1 MGLSRHKLLLV
12 AVSLLF
18 LLSSGSSLYLQHR
31 QEQLVDTF
39 YRNIHWNISQVM
51 LESQRFLYD
60 LQLYRAGRLGMET
73 LSLDYDL
80 LWNRLDIFLISSE
93 TAEARQRHGLGK
105 ALAGLFE
112 QIKQLEP
119 QMEAGALREGA
130 ELARL
135 QEAIASQTHLIEQI
149 GDQILSGQ
157 ERERSVS
164 QIRSSLFWLQIWQLI
179 LLLTGGALVAAL
191 IRANLANRRLALL
204 DPLTRLGNRRALQ
217 EQLSRALH
225 AGEASALVVLDLK
238 RFKQVNDLLGY
249 QVGDR
254 LLQTVADKLQQAH
267 GSHAYRLGGDE
278 FAVVLTSADGALET
292 RIHELVSLLHFEF
305 VTRECSFDLACRL
318 GVAKAQQQDAGRL
331 LDQAI
336 LALNQ
341 AKRSQEGDICWF
353 EPAMLQQLQLSQH
366 QLHQLRDWLA
376 GREPAPLRV
385 ALQGLTDGQGN
396 DMWQMTLYW
405 REQGRPVP
413 CAGCRSAA
421 CWGPCWPGCCK
432 RTRRSMPMGGRCC
445 SRSTTRPSWPMSWPI
460 CRMHHARRGC
470 CWCRR
475 CSRMQPCWRDCGS
488 KVAPWRSETLAAPP
502 RPSWRPAG
510 LSVTG
515 CQMTRSTVSCCSR
528 WPGDWG
534 WCSCRCWRAVRQGSW
549 PEHKERY

>member
-267 GSHAYRLGGDE
+267 GGHVYRLGGDE

-366 QLHQLRDWLA
+366 QLHQLRGWLA

-396 DMWQMTLYW
+396 DLWQMTLYW
-405 REQGRPVP
+405 REQGTPCQMRWLQECGVLGSVLARLLKAHEAQHADGRALLLPLDNQAQLAHVVAYLPDVSRTPRVLLVPALQPDAALLAGLRQQGCALALRDIGSATPAQLAAGWPVRYWLP
-413 CAGCRSAA
+413 DDAEHSELLQ
-421 CWGPCWPGCCK
+421 PL
-432 RTRRSMPMGGRCC
+432 
-445 SRSTTRPSWPMSWPI
+445 
-460 CRMHHARRGC
+460 ARRLGLV
-470 CWCRR
+470 
-475 CSRMQPCWRDCGS
+475 QLQVLAGS
-488 KVAPWRSETLAAPP
+488 EARQLA
-502 RPSWRPAG
+502 
-510 LSVTG
+510 
-515 CQMTRSTVSCCSR
+515 
-528 WPGDWG
+528 
-534 WCSCRCWRAVRQGSW
+534 
-549 PEHKERY
+549 

>member
-51 LESQRFLYD
+51 LESQRFLAD
-60 LQLYRAGRLGMET
+60 LRLYRVGQVEMET

-93 TAEARQRHGLGK
+93 TAEARERHGLGR

-112 QIKQLEP
+112 QIKRLEP
-119 QMEAGALREGA
+119 QMAAGELREGA
-130 ELARL
+130 QLARL
-135 QEAIASQTHLIEQI
+135 QEEIASQTRLIEQI
-149 GDQILSGQ
+149 GNQILSGQ

-267 GSHAYRLGGDE
+267 GGHAYRLGGDE
-278 FAVVLTSADGALET
+278 FAVVLTTADGTLEA
-292 RIHELVSLLHFEF
+292 RIHQLMSLLHFEF
-305 VTRECSFDLACRL
+305 VTRECSFELACRL

-341 AKRSQEGDICWF
+341 AKRSQEGDISWF
-353 EPAMLQQLQLSQH
+353 APAMLQQLQLTQH

-385 ALQGLTDGQGN
+385 ALQAMTDEQGN
-396 DMWQMTLYW
+396 GLWQLALYW
-405 REQGRPVP
+405 QEQGTPCPMRWLQECGVLGPVLARLLRAHETLRGDGRALLVP
-413 CAGCRSAA
+413 LDNQAQLAQVLACLPGASRTPLVLLVPVLQPDTALLAGLRQQGCTLALRDIGSATPA
-421 CWGPCWPGCCK
+421 QLAAGWPVRYWLPQDDEHGELLQ
-432 RTRRSMPMGGRCC
+432 PL
-445 SRSTTRPSWPMSWPI
+445 
-460 CRMHHARRGC
+460 ARRLGLV
-470 CWCRR
+470 
-475 CSRMQPCWRDCGS
+475 QLQVLAGS
-488 KVAPWRSETLAAPP
+488 EARQLA
-502 RPSWRPAG
+502 
-510 LSVTG
+510 
-515 CQMTRSTVSCCSR
+515 
-528 WPGDWG
+528 
-534 WCSCRCWRAVRQGSW
+534 
-549 PEHKERY
+549 

>member
-51 LESQRFLYD
+51 LESQRFLAD
-60 LQLYRAGRLGMET
+60 LRLYRVGQVEMET

-93 TAEARQRHGLGK
+93 TAEARERHGLGK

-112 QIKQLEP
+112 QIKRLEP
-119 QMEAGALREGA
+119 QMAAGELREGA
-130 ELARL
+130 QLARL
-135 QEAIASQTHLIEQI
+135 QEEIASQTRLIEQI
-149 GDQILSGQ
+149 GNQILSGQ

-278 FAVVLTSADGALET
+278 FAVVLTTADGTLEA
-292 RIHELVSLLHFEF
+292 RIHQLMSLLHFEF
-305 VTRECSFDLACRL
+305 VTRECSFELACRL
-318 GVAKAQQQDAGRL
+318 GVVRVQQQDAGRL

-341 AKRSQEGDICWF
+341 AKRSQEGDISWF
-353 EPAMLQQLQLSQH
+353 APAMLQQLQLTQH
-366 QLHQLRDWLA
+366 QLHQLRGWLA

-385 ALQGLTDGQGN
+385 ALQAMTDEQGN
-396 DMWQMTLYW
+396 GLWQLALYW
-405 REQGRPVP
+405 QEHGTPCPMRWLQECGVLGPVLARLLQAHETLRGDGRAMLVPLDNQAQLAQVLACLPGTFRTPLVLLVPALQPGAALLAGLRQQGCTLALRDIGSATPAQLAAGWPVRYWLP
-413 CAGCRSAA
+413 QDDEHGELLQ
-421 CWGPCWPGCCK
+421 PL
-432 RTRRSMPMGGRCC
+432 
-445 SRSTTRPSWPMSWPI
+445 
-460 CRMHHARRGC
+460 ARRLGLV
-470 CWCRR
+470 
-475 CSRMQPCWRDCGS
+475 QLQVLAGS
-488 KVAPWRSETLAAPP
+488 EARQLA
-502 RPSWRPAG
+502 
-510 LSVTG
+510 
-515 CQMTRSTVSCCSR
+515 
-528 WPGDWG
+528 
-534 WCSCRCWRAVRQGSW
+534 
-549 PEHKERY
+549 

>member
-51 LESQRFLYD
+51 LESQRFLAD
-60 LQLYRAGRLGMET
+60 LRLYRVGQVEMET

-93 TAEARQRHGLGK
+93 TAEARERHGLGK

-112 QIKQLEP
+112 QIKRLEP
-119 QMEAGALREGA
+119 QMAAGELREGA
-130 ELARL
+130 QLARL
-135 QEAIASQTHLIEQI
+135 QEAIASQTRLIEQI
-149 GDQILSGQ
+149 GNQILSGQ

-278 FAVVLTSADGALET
+278 FAVVLTTADGTLEA
-292 RIHELVSLLHFEF
+292 RIHQLMNLLHFEF
-305 VTRECSFDLACRL
+305 VTRECSFELACRL
-318 GVAKAQQQDAGRL
+318 GVARAQQQDAGRL

-341 AKRSQEGDICWF
+341 AKRSQEGDISWF
-353 EPAMLQQLQLSQH
+353 APAMLQQLQLTQH

-385 ALQGLTDGQGN
+385 ALQAMTDEQGN
-396 DMWQMTLYW
+396 GLWQLALYW
-405 REQGRPVP
+405 QEQGTPCPMRWLQECGVLGPVLARLLQAHETLRGDGRGLLIP
-413 CAGCRSAA
+413 LDNQAQLAQVLACLPGASRTPLVLLVPVLQPDTALLAGLRQQGCTLALRDIGSATPA
-421 CWGPCWPGCCK
+421 QLAAGWPVRYWLPQDDEHGELLQ
-432 RTRRSMPMGGRCC
+432 PL
-445 SRSTTRPSWPMSWPI
+445 
-460 CRMHHARRGC
+460 ARRLGLV
-470 CWCRR
+470 
-475 CSRMQPCWRDCGS
+475 QLQVLAGS
-488 KVAPWRSETLAAPP
+488 EARQLA
-502 RPSWRPAG
+502 
-510 LSVTG
+510 
-515 CQMTRSTVSCCSR
+515 
-528 WPGDWG
+528 
-534 WCSCRCWRAVRQGSW
+534 
-549 PEHKERY
+549 

>member
-1 MGLSRHKLLLV
+1 LV

-105 ALAGLFE
+105 ALTGLFE

-135 QEAIASQTHLIEQI
+135 QEAIASQTRLIEQI

-267 GSHAYRLGGDE
+267 GGHAYRLGGDE
-278 FAVVLTSADGALET
+278 FAVVLTRADGALET
-292 RIHELVSLLHFEF
+292 RIHELVRLLHFEF
-305 VTRECSFDLACRL
+305 VTRECNFDLACRL

-396 DMWQMTLYW
+396 DLWQMTLYW
-405 REQGRPVP
+405 REQGAPCQMRWLQECGVLGPVLARLLQAHEAQHADGRALLLPLDNQAQLAHVVAYLPDSSRRPLVLLVLLVP
-413 CAGCRSAA
+413 MLQPDAALLAGLRQQGCTLALRDIGSATPA
-421 CWGPCWPGCCK
+421 QLAAGWPV
-432 RTRRSMPMGGRCC
+432 RYWLPDDAEHSELLQPL
-445 SRSTTRPSWPMSWPI
+445 
-460 CRMHHARRGC
+460 ARRLGLV
-470 CWCRR
+470 
-475 CSRMQPCWRDCGS
+475 QLQVLAGS
-488 KVAPWRSETLAAPP
+488 EARQLA
-502 RPSWRPAG
+502 
-510 LSVTG
+510 
-515 CQMTRSTVSCCSR
+515 
-528 WPGDWG
+528 
-534 WCSCRCWRAVRQGSW
+534 
-549 PEHKERY
+549 

>member
-12 AVSLLF
+12 AVSMLF

-51 LESQRFLYD
+51 LESQRFLAD
-60 LQLYRAGRLGMET
+60 LRLYRVGQVEMET

-93 TAEARQRHGLGK
+93 TAEARERHGLGR

-112 QIKQLEP
+112 QIKRLEP
-119 QMEAGALREGA
+119 QMVAGELREGA
-130 ELARL
+130 QLARL
-135 QEAIASQTHLIEQI
+135 QEAIASQTRLIEQI
-149 GDQILSGQ
+149 GNQILSGQ

-278 FAVVLTSADGALET
+278 FAVVLTTADGTLEA
-292 RIHELVSLLHFEF
+292 RIHQLMSLLHFEF
-305 VTRECSFDLACRL
+305 VTRECSFELACRL
-318 GVAKAQQQDAGRL
+318 GVARAQQQDAGQL

-341 AKRSQEGDICWF
+341 AKRSQEGDISWF
-353 EPAMLQQLQLSQH
+353 APAMLQQLQLTQH

-396 DMWQMTLYW
+396 DLWQMTLYW
-405 REQGRPVP
+405 REQGAPCQMRWLQECGVLGPVLARLLQAHEAQHGDGRALLLP
-413 CAGCRSAA
+413 LDNQLQLAQVLACLPDASRTPRVLLVPALQPDTALLAGLRQQGCTLALRDIGSATPA
-421 CWGPCWPGCCK
+421 QLAAGWPVRYWLPQDDEHGELLQ
-432 RTRRSMPMGGRCC
+432 PL
-445 SRSTTRPSWPMSWPI
+445 
-460 CRMHHARRGC
+460 ARRLGLV
-470 CWCRR
+470 
-475 CSRMQPCWRDCGS
+475 QLQVLAGS
-488 KVAPWRSETLAAPP
+488 EARQLA
-502 RPSWRPAG
+502 
-510 LSVTG
+510 
-515 CQMTRSTVSCCSR
+515 
-528 WPGDWG
+528 
-534 WCSCRCWRAVRQGSW
+534 
-549 PEHKERY
+549 

>member
-51 LESQRFLYD
+51 LESQRFLAD
-60 LQLYRAGRLGMET
+60 LRLYRVGQVEMET

-93 TAEARQRHGLGK
+93 TAEARERHGLGK

-112 QIKQLEP
+112 QIKRLEP
-119 QMEAGALREGA
+119 QMAAGELREGA
-130 ELARL
+130 QLARL
-135 QEAIASQTHLIEQI
+135 QEEIASQTRLIEQI
-149 GDQILSGQ
+149 GNQILSGQ

-278 FAVVLTSADGALET
+278 FAVVLATADGTLEA
-292 RIHELVSLLHFEF
+292 RIHQLMNLLHFEF
-305 VTRECSFDLACRL
+305 VTRECSFELACRL
-318 GVAKAQQQDAGRL
+318 GVARAQQQDAGQL

-341 AKRSQEGDICWF
+341 AKRSQEGDISWF
-353 EPAMLQQLQLSQH
+353 APAMLQQLQLTQH
-366 QLHQLRDWLA
+366 QLHQMRDWLA

-385 ALQGLTDGQGN
+385 ALQAMADGQGN
-396 DMWQMTLYW
+396 GLWQLALYW
-405 REQGRPVP
+405 QEHGTPCPMRWLQECGVLGPVLARLLQAHETLCGDGRALLVPLDNQAQLAQVLACLPGASRTPLVLLVPVLQPDTALLAGLRQQGCTLALRDIGSATPAQLAAGWPVRYWLP
-413 CAGCRSAA
+413 QDDEHGELLQ
-421 CWGPCWPGCCK
+421 PL
-432 RTRRSMPMGGRCC
+432 
-445 SRSTTRPSWPMSWPI
+445 
-460 CRMHHARRGC
+460 ARRLGLV
-470 CWCRR
+470 
-475 CSRMQPCWRDCGS
+475 QLQVLAGS
-488 KVAPWRSETLAAPP
+488 EARQLA
-502 RPSWRPAG
+502 
-510 LSVTG
+510 
-515 CQMTRSTVSCCSR
+515 
-528 WPGDWG
+528 
-534 WCSCRCWRAVRQGSW
+534 
-549 PEHKERY
+549 

>member
-51 LESQRFLYD
+51 LESQRFLAD
-60 LQLYRAGRLGMET
+60 LRLYRVGQVEMET

-93 TAEARQRHGLGK
+93 TAEARERHGLGR

-112 QIKQLEP
+112 QIKRLEP
-119 QMEAGALREGA
+119 QMAAGALREGA
-130 ELARL
+130 QLARL
-135 QEAIASQTHLIEQI
+135 QEEIASQTRLIEQI
-149 GDQILSGQ
+149 GNQILSGQ

-278 FAVVLTSADGALET
+278 FAVVLTTADGTLEA
-292 RIHELVSLLHFEF
+292 RIHQLMNLLHFEF
-305 VTRECSFDLACRL
+305 VTRECSFELACRL
-318 GVAKAQQQDAGRL
+318 GVARAQQQDAGRL

-341 AKRSQEGDICWF
+341 AKRSQEGDISWF
-353 EPAMLQQLQLSQH
+353 APAMLQQLQLTQH

-385 ALQGLTDGQGN
+385 ALQAMADEQGN
-396 DMWQMTLYW
+396 VLWQLALYW
-405 REQGRPVP
+405 QEQGTPCPMRWLQECGVLGPVLARLLQAHETLHGDGRSLLVP
-413 CAGCRSAA
+413 LDNQAQLAQVLACLPGTSRTPLVLLVPALQPDTALLAGLRQQGCTLALRDIGSATPA
-421 CWGPCWPGCCK
+421 QLAAGWPVRYWLPQDDEHGELLQ
-432 RTRRSMPMGGRCC
+432 PL
-445 SRSTTRPSWPMSWPI
+445 
-460 CRMHHARRGC
+460 ARRLGLV
-470 CWCRR
+470 
-475 CSRMQPCWRDCGS
+475 QLQ
-488 KVAPWRSETLAAPP
+488 VLAGGEA
-502 RPSWRPAG
+502 
-510 LSVTG
+510 
-515 CQMTRSTVSCCSR
+515 
-528 WPGDWG
+528 
-534 WCSCRCWRAVRQGSW
+534 RQLA
-549 PEHKERY
+549 

>member
-1 MGLSRHKLLLV
+1 MGLSRQNLLLV

-18 LLSSGSSLYLQHR
+18 LLSSGSSLYLQYR

-39 YRNIHWNISQVM
+39 YRNVHWNISQVM

-60 LQLYRAGRLGMET
+60 LQLYRAGRQSMET

-93 TAEARQRHGLGK
+93 TAEMRQRHGLGK
-105 ALAGLFE
+105 VLATLFE

-135 QEAIASQTHLIEQI
+135 QEAIASQTRLVEQI

-157 ERERSVS
+157 EREHSVS
-164 QIRSSLFWLQIWQLI
+164 QIRNSLFWLQIWQLI

-204 DPLTRLGNRRALQ
+204 DPLTQLGNRRALQ

-225 AGEASALVVLDLK
+225 ADDVSALVVLDLK

-254 LLQTVADKLQQAH
+254 LLQMVANKLQQAH
-267 GSHAYRLGGDE
+267 GSYAYRLGGDE
-278 FAVVLTSADGALET
+278 FAVVLTKADDALET
-292 RIHELVSLLHFEF
+292 AIHELVDLLHFEF

-318 GVAKAQQQDAGRL
+318 GVAKAQQQDAARL

-341 AKRSQEGDICWF
+341 AKRSQEGAISWF
-353 EPAMLQQLQLSQH
+353 EPAMLQQLQLSQQ
-366 QLHQLRDWLA
+366 QLHQLREWLA

-385 ALQGLTDGQGN
+385 ALQALTDGQGN
-396 DMWQMTLYW
+396 EMWQLALEW
-405 REQGRPVP
+405 REQGVP
-413 CAGCRSAA
+413 CHMRWLQECGVLGPVLARVLQTHEAQYADGRALLVPLDNQAQLTHLLAYLPGSSRTPLVLLVPTLQQDGALLAGLRQQ
-421 CWGPCWPGCCK
+421 GCTLAL
-432 RTRRSMPMGGRCC
+432 REIG
-445 SRSTTRPSWPMSWPI
+445 STTAAQLAAGWPVRYWLPQGDEDGELLQPL
-460 CRMHHARRGC
+460 ARRLGLV
-470 CWCRR
+470 
-475 CSRMQPCWRDCGS
+475 QLQ
-488 KVAPWRSETLAAPP
+488 VLAA
-502 RPSWRPAG
+502 RE
-510 LSVTG
+510 
-515 CQMTRSTVSCCSR
+515 TRSL
-528 WPGDWG
+528 D
-534 WCSCRCWRAVRQGSW
+534 
-549 PEHKERY
+549 

>member
-60 LQLYRAGRLGMET
+60 LQLYRAGRLTMET

-112 QIKQLEP
+112 QIKQLES

-135 QEAIASQTHLIEQI
+135 QEAIASQTRLIEQI

-267 GSHAYRLGGDE
+267 GGHAYRLGGDE
-278 FAVVLTSADGALET
+278 FAVVLTRADGALET

-396 DMWQMTLYW
+396 DLWQMTLYW
-405 REQGRPVP
+405 REQGAPCQMRWLQECGVLGPVLARLLQAHEAQHGDGRALLLP
-413 CAGCRSAA
+413 LDNQAQLAHVVAYLPGASRTPRVLLVTALLPDTVLLAGLRQQGCTLALRDIGSATLA
-421 CWGPCWPGCCK
+421 QLAAGWPV
-432 RTRRSMPMGGRCC
+432 RYWLPDDAEHSELLQPL
-445 SRSTTRPSWPMSWPI
+445 
-460 CRMHHARRGC
+460 ARRLGLV
-470 CWCRR
+470 
-475 CSRMQPCWRDCGS
+475 QLQVLAGS
-488 KVAPWRSETLAAPP
+488 EARQLA
-502 RPSWRPAG
+502 
-510 LSVTG
+510 
-515 CQMTRSTVSCCSR
+515 
-528 WPGDWG
+528 
-534 WCSCRCWRAVRQGSW
+534 
-549 PEHKERY
+549 

>member
-51 LESQRFLYD
+51 LESQRFLAD
-60 LQLYRAGRLGMET
+60 LRLYRVGQVEMET

-93 TAEARQRHGLGK
+93 TAEARERHGLGR

-112 QIKQLEP
+112 QIKRLEP
-119 QMEAGALREGA
+119 QMAAGELREGA
-130 ELARL
+130 QLARL
-135 QEAIASQTHLIEQI
+135 QEEIASQTRLIEQI
-149 GDQILSGQ
+149 GNQILSGQ

-217 EQLSRALH
+217 EQLSRALL

-267 GSHAYRLGGDE
+267 GNHAYRLGGDE
-278 FAVVLTSADGALET
+278 FAVVLTTADGTLEA
-292 RIHELVSLLHFEF
+292 RIHQLMNLLHFEF
-305 VTRECSFDLACRL
+305 VTRECSFELACRL
-318 GVAKAQQQDAGRL
+318 GVARAQQQDAGRL

-341 AKRSQEGDICWF
+341 AKRSQEGDISWF
-353 EPAMLQQLQLSQH
+353 APAMLQQLQLTQH

-385 ALQGLTDGQGN
+385 ALQGLADEQGYGL
-396 DMWQMTLYW
+396 WQLALYW
-405 REQGRPVP
+405 QEQGTPCQMRWLQECGVLGPVLARLLQAHETLHGDGRTLLVP
-413 CAGCRSAA
+413 LDNQAQLAQVLACLPGTSRTPLVLLVPALQPDAALLAGLRQQGCTLALRDIGSATPA
-421 CWGPCWPGCCK
+421 QLAAGWPVRYWLPQDDEHGELLQ
-432 RTRRSMPMGGRCC
+432 PL
-445 SRSTTRPSWPMSWPI
+445 
-460 CRMHHARRGC
+460 ARRLGLTQLQVQAGGEA
-470 CWCRR
+470 R
-475 CSRMQPCWRDCGS
+475 Q
-488 KVAPWRSETLAAPP
+488 LA
-502 RPSWRPAG
+502 
-510 LSVTG
+510 
-515 CQMTRSTVSCCSR
+515 
-528 WPGDWG
+528 
-534 WCSCRCWRAVRQGSW
+534 
-549 PEHKERY
+549 

>member
-51 LESQRFLYD
+51 LESQRFLAD
-60 LQLYRAGRLGMET
+60 LRLYRVGQVEMET

-93 TAEARQRHGLGK
+93 TAEARERHGLGR

-112 QIKQLEP
+112 QIKRLEP
-119 QMEAGALREGA
+119 QMAAGELREGA
-130 ELARL
+130 QLARL
-135 QEAIASQTHLIEQI
+135 QEAIASQTRLIEQI
-149 GDQILSGQ
+149 GNQILSGQ

-278 FAVVLTSADGALET
+278 FAVVLTTADGTLEA
-292 RIHELVSLLHFEF
+292 RIHQLMSLLHFEF
-305 VTRECSFDLACRL
+305 VTRECSFELACRL
-318 GVAKAQQQDAGRL
+318 GVVRVQQQDAGRL

-341 AKRSQEGDICWF
+341 AKRSQEGDISWF
-353 EPAMLQQLQLSQH
+353 APAMLQQLQLTQH

-385 ALQGLTDGQGN
+385 ALQAMADEQGN
-396 DMWQMTLYW
+396 GLWQLALYW
-405 REQGRPVP
+405 QEHGTPCPMRWLQECGVLGPVLARLLQAHETLRGDGRAMLVPLDNQAQLAQVLACLPGTFRTPLVLLVPALQPDAALLAGLRQQGCTLALRDIGSATPAQLAAGWPVCYWLP
-413 CAGCRSAA
+413 QDDEHGELLQ
-421 CWGPCWPGCCK
+421 PL
-432 RTRRSMPMGGRCC
+432 
-445 SRSTTRPSWPMSWPI
+445 
-460 CRMHHARRGC
+460 ARRLGLV
-470 CWCRR
+470 
-475 CSRMQPCWRDCGS
+475 QLQVLAGS
-488 KVAPWRSETLAAPP
+488 EARQLA
-502 RPSWRPAG
+502 
-510 LSVTG
+510 
-515 CQMTRSTVSCCSR
+515 
-528 WPGDWG
+528 
-534 WCSCRCWRAVRQGSW
+534 
-549 PEHKERY
+549 

>member
-51 LESQRFLYD
+51 LESQRFLAD
-60 LQLYRAGRLGMET
+60 LRLYRVGQVEMET

-93 TAEARQRHGLGK
+93 TAEARERHGLGR

-112 QIKQLEP
+112 QIKRLEP
-119 QMEAGALREGA
+119 QMAAGALREGA
-130 ELARL
+130 QLARL
-135 QEAIASQTHLIEQI
+135 QEAIASQTRLIEQI
-149 GDQILSGQ
+149 GNQILSGQ

-318 GVAKAQQQDAGRL
+318 GVARAQQQDAGRL

-341 AKRSQEGDICWF
+341 AKRCQEGDISWF
-353 EPAMLQQLQLSQH
+353 APAMLQQLQLSQH

-396 DMWQMTLYW
+396 DLWQLALYW
-405 REQGRPVP
+405 QEQGTPCPMRWLQECGVLGPVL
-413 CAGCRSAA
+413 
-421 CWGPCWPGCCK
+421 
-432 RTRRSMPMGGRCC
+432 
-445 SRSTTRPSWPMSWPI
+445 
-460 CRMHHARRGC
+460 ARLL
-470 CWCRR
+470 
-475 CSRMQPCWRDCGS
+475 Q
-488 KVAPWRSETLAAPP
+488 AHETLRGDGRALLLPLDNQAQLAHVVAYLPAASRTPLVLLVP
-502 RPSWRPAG
+502 ALLPDAALLAG
-510 LSVTG
+510 LRQQG
-515 CQMTRSTVSCCSR
+515 CTLALRDIGSATPAQLAAG
-528 WPGDWG
+528 WPVRYWLPQDDEHGELLQPLA
-534 WCSCRCWRAVRQGSW
+534 WRLGLVQLQVLAGSEARQLA
-549 PEHKERY
+549 

>member
-51 LESQRFLYD
+51 LESQRFLAD
-60 LQLYRAGRLGMET
+60 LRLYRVGQVEMET

-93 TAEARQRHGLGK
+93 TAEARERHGLGR

-112 QIKQLEP
+112 QIKRLEP
-119 QMEAGALREGA
+119 QMAAGELREGA
-130 ELARL
+130 QLARL
-135 QEAIASQTHLIEQI
+135 QEAIASQTRLIEQI
-149 GDQILSGQ
+149 GNQILSGQ

-267 GSHAYRLGGDE
+267 GGHAYRLGGDE
-278 FAVVLTSADGALET
+278 FAVVLTTADGTLEA
-292 RIHELVSLLHFEF
+292 RIHQLMSLLHFEF
-305 VTRECSFDLACRL
+305 VTRECSFELACRL
-318 GVAKAQQQDAGRL
+318 GVARAQQQDAGRL

-341 AKRSQEGDICWF
+341 AKRSQEGDISWF
-353 EPAMLQQLQLSQH
+353 APAMLQQLQLSQH

-385 ALQGLTDGQGN
+385 ALQAMADEQGN
-396 DMWQMTLYW
+396 VLWQLALYW
-405 REQGRPVP
+405 QEQGTPCPMRWLQECGVLGPVLARLLQAHETLRGDGRVLLIP
-413 CAGCRSAA
+413 LDNQAQLAQVLACLPGTSRTPLVLLVPALQPDTALLAGLRQQGCTLALRDIGSATPA
-421 CWGPCWPGCCK
+421 QLAAGWPVRYWLPQDDEHGELLQ
-432 RTRRSMPMGGRCC
+432 PL
-445 SRSTTRPSWPMSWPI
+445 
-460 CRMHHARRGC
+460 ARRLG
-470 CWCRR
+470 
-475 CSRMQPCWRDCGS
+475 
-488 KVAPWRSETLAAPP
+488 LAQLQVK
-502 RPSWRPAG
+502 AG
-510 LSVTG
+510 G
-515 CQMTRSTVSCCSR
+515 E
-528 WPGDWG
+528 
-534 WCSCRCWRAVRQGSW
+534 ARQLA
-549 PEHKERY
+549 

>member
-1 MGLSRHKLLLV
+1 MMGLSRHKLLLV

-51 LESQRFLYD
+51 LESQRFLAD
-60 LQLYRAGRLGMET
+60 LRLYRVGQVEMET

-93 TAEARQRHGLGK
+93 TAEARERHGLGK

-112 QIKQLEP
+112 QIKRLEP
-119 QMEAGALREGA
+119 QMAAGELREGA
-130 ELARL
+130 QLARL
-135 QEAIASQTHLIEQI
+135 QEAIASQTRLIEQI
-149 GDQILSGQ
+149 GNQILSGQ

-278 FAVVLTSADGALET
+278 FAVVLTTADGTLEA
-292 RIHELVSLLHFEF
+292 RIHQLMNLLHFEF
-305 VTRECSFDLACRL
+305 VTRECSFELACRL
-318 GVAKAQQQDAGRL
+318 GVARAQQQDAGRL

-341 AKRSQEGDICWF
+341 AKRSQEGDISWF
-353 EPAMLQQLQLSQH
+353 APAMLQQLQLTQH

-385 ALQGLTDGQGN
+385 ALQAMTDEQGN
-396 DMWQMTLYW
+396 GLWQLALYW
-405 REQGRPVP
+405 QEQGTPCPMRWLQECGVLGPVLARLLRAHETLRGDGRALLVP
-413 CAGCRSAA
+413 LDNQAQLAQVLACLPGASRTPLVLLVPVLQPDTALLAGLRQQGCTLALRDIGSATPA
-421 CWGPCWPGCCK
+421 QLAAGWPVRYWLPQDDEHGELLQ
-432 RTRRSMPMGGRCC
+432 PL
-445 SRSTTRPSWPMSWPI
+445 
-460 CRMHHARRGC
+460 ARRLGLV
-470 CWCRR
+470 
-475 CSRMQPCWRDCGS
+475 QLQVLAGS
-488 KVAPWRSETLAAPP
+488 EARQLA
-502 RPSWRPAG
+502 
-510 LSVTG
+510 
-515 CQMTRSTVSCCSR
+515 
-528 WPGDWG
+528 
-534 WCSCRCWRAVRQGSW
+534 
-549 PEHKERY
+549 

>member
-1 MGLSRHKLLLV
+1 MMGLSRHKLLLV

-51 LESQRFLYD
+51 LESQRFLAD
-60 LQLYRAGRLGMET
+60 LRLYRVGQVEMET

-93 TAEARQRHGLGK
+93 TAEARERHGLGK

-112 QIKQLEP
+112 QIKRLEP
-119 QMEAGALREGA
+119 QMAAGELREGA
-130 ELARL
+130 QLARL
-135 QEAIASQTHLIEQI
+135 QEAIASQTRLIEQI
-149 GDQILSGQ
+149 GNQILSGQ

-278 FAVVLTSADGALET
+278 FAVVLTTADGTLEA
-292 RIHELVSLLHFEF
+292 RIHQLMNLLHFEF
-305 VTRECSFDLACRL
+305 VTRECSFELACRL
-318 GVAKAQQQDAGRL
+318 GVARAQQQDAGRL

-341 AKRSQEGDICWF
+341 AKRSQEGDISWF
-353 EPAMLQQLQLSQH
+353 APAMLQQLQLTQH

-385 ALQGLTDGQGN
+385 ALQAMTDEQGN
-396 DMWQMTLYW
+396 GLWQLALYW
-405 REQGRPVP
+405 QEQGTSCPMRWLQECGVLGPVLARLLQAHETLRGDGRALLVP
-413 CAGCRSAA
+413 LDNQAQLAQVLACLPGTSRTPLVLLVPALQPDAALLAGLRQQGCTLALRDIGSATPA
-421 CWGPCWPGCCK
+421 QLAAGWPVRYWLPQDDEHGELLQ
-432 RTRRSMPMGGRCC
+432 PL
-445 SRSTTRPSWPMSWPI
+445 
-460 CRMHHARRGC
+460 ARRLGLV
-470 CWCRR
+470 
-475 CSRMQPCWRDCGS
+475 QLQVLAGS
-488 KVAPWRSETLAAPP
+488 EARQLA
-502 RPSWRPAG
+502 
-510 LSVTG
+510 
-515 CQMTRSTVSCCSR
+515 
-528 WPGDWG
+528 
-534 WCSCRCWRAVRQGSW
+534 
-549 PEHKERY
+549 

>member
-51 LESQRFLYD
+51 LESQRFLAD
-60 LQLYRAGRLGMET
+60 LRLYRVGQVEMET

-93 TAEARQRHGLGK
+93 TAEARERHGLGR

-112 QIKQLEP
+112 QIKRLEP
-119 QMEAGALREGA
+119 QMAAGELREGA
-130 ELARL
+130 QLARL
-135 QEAIASQTHLIEQI
+135 QEEIASQTRLIEQI
-149 GDQILSGQ
+149 GNQILSGQ

-217 EQLSRALH
+217 EQLSRSLH

-267 GSHAYRLGGDE
+267 GGHAYRLGGDE
-278 FAVVLTSADGALET
+278 FAVVLTTADGTLEA
-292 RIHELVSLLHFEF
+292 RIHQLMSLLHFEF
-305 VTRECSFDLACRL
+305 VTRECSFELACRL
-318 GVAKAQQQDAGRL
+318 GVARAQQQDAGRL

-341 AKRSQEGDICWF
+341 AKRSQEGDISWF
-353 EPAMLQQLQLSQH
+353 APAMQQQLQLSQH

-385 ALQGLTDGQGN
+385 ALQAMADEQGN
-396 DMWQMTLYW
+396 VLWQLALYW
-405 REQGRPVP
+405 QEQGTPCPMRWLQECGVLGPVLARLLQAHETLRGDGRVLLIP
-413 CAGCRSAA
+413 LDNQAQLAQVLACLPGTSRTPLVLLVPALQPDTALLAGLRQQGCTLALRDIGSATPA
-421 CWGPCWPGCCK
+421 QLAAGWPVRYWLPQDDEHGELLQ
-432 RTRRSMPMGGRCC
+432 PL
-445 SRSTTRPSWPMSWPI
+445 
-460 CRMHHARRGC
+460 ARRLG
-470 CWCRR
+470 
-475 CSRMQPCWRDCGS
+475 
-488 KVAPWRSETLAAPP
+488 LAQLQVK
-502 RPSWRPAG
+502 AG
-510 LSVTG
+510 G
-515 CQMTRSTVSCCSR
+515 E
-528 WPGDWG
+528 
-534 WCSCRCWRAVRQGSW
+534 ARQLA
-549 PEHKERY
+549 

>member
-51 LESQRFLYD
+51 LESQRFLAD
-60 LQLYRAGRLGMET
+60 LRLYRVGQVEMET

-93 TAEARQRHGLGK
+93 TAEARERHGLGR

-112 QIKQLEP
+112 QIKRLEP
-119 QMEAGALREGA
+119 QMAAGALREGA
-130 ELARL
+130 QLARL
-135 QEAIASQTHLIEQI
+135 QEEIASQTRLIEQI
-149 GDQILSGQ
+149 GNQILSGQ

-278 FAVVLTSADGALET
+278 FAVVLTTADGTLEA
-292 RIHELVSLLHFEF
+292 RIHQLMSLLHFEF
-305 VTRECSFDLACRL
+305 VTRECSFELACRL
-318 GVAKAQQQDAGRL
+318 GVARAQQQDAGRL

-341 AKRSQEGDICWF
+341 AKRSQEGDISWF
-353 EPAMLQQLQLSQH
+353 APAMLQQLQLTQH

-385 ALQGLTDGQGN
+385 ALQAMADEQGN
-396 DMWQMTLYW
+396 GLWQLALYW
-405 REQGRPVP
+405 QGHGTPCPMRWLQECGVLGPVLARLLQAHETLRGDGRALLVP
-413 CAGCRSAA
+413 LDNQAQLAQVLACLPGTSRTPLVLLVPALQPDAALLAGLRQQGCTLALRDIGSATPA
-421 CWGPCWPGCCK
+421 QLAAGWPVRYWLPQDDEHGELLQ
-432 RTRRSMPMGGRCC
+432 PL
-445 SRSTTRPSWPMSWPI
+445 
-460 CRMHHARRGC
+460 ARRLGLV
-470 CWCRR
+470 
-475 CSRMQPCWRDCGS
+475 QLQ
-488 KVAPWRSETLAAPP
+488 VLAGGEA
-502 RPSWRPAG
+502 
-510 LSVTG
+510 
-515 CQMTRSTVSCCSR
+515 
-528 WPGDWG
+528 
-534 WCSCRCWRAVRQGSW
+534 RQLA
-549 PEHKERY
+549 

>member
-51 LESQRFLYD
+51 LESQRFLAD
-60 LQLYRAGRLGMET
+60 LRLYRVGQVEMET

-93 TAEARQRHGLGK
+93 TAEARERHGLGK

-112 QIKQLEP
+112 QIKRLDP
-119 QMEAGALREGA
+119 QMAAGELREGA
-130 ELARL
+130 QLARL
-135 QEAIASQTHLIEQI
+135 QEAIASQTRLIEQI
-149 GDQILSGQ
+149 GNQILSGQ

-278 FAVVLTSADGALET
+278 FAVVLTTADGTLEA
-292 RIHELVSLLHFEF
+292 RIHQLMSLLHFEF
-305 VTRECSFDLACRL
+305 VTRECSFELACRL
-318 GVAKAQQQDAGRL
+318 GVARAQQQDAGRL

-341 AKRSQEGDICWF
+341 AKRSQEGDISWF
-353 EPAMLQQLQLSQH
+353 APAMLQQLQLTQH

-385 ALQGLTDGQGN
+385 ALQAMADEQGN
-396 DMWQMTLYW
+396 GLWQLALYW
-405 REQGRPVP
+405 QEQGTSCPMRWLQECGVLGPVLARLLQAHETLRGDGRALLVP
-413 CAGCRSAA
+413 LDNQAQLAQVLACLPGASRTPLVLLVPALQPDTALLAGLRQQGCTLALRDIGSATPA
-421 CWGPCWPGCCK
+421 QLAAGWPVRYWLPQDDEHGELLQ
-432 RTRRSMPMGGRCC
+432 PL
-445 SRSTTRPSWPMSWPI
+445 
-460 CRMHHARRGC
+460 ARRLGLV
-470 CWCRR
+470 
-475 CSRMQPCWRDCGS
+475 QLQVLTGS
-488 KVAPWRSETLAAPP
+488 EARQLA
-502 RPSWRPAG
+502 
-510 LSVTG
+510 
-515 CQMTRSTVSCCSR
+515 
-528 WPGDWG
+528 
-534 WCSCRCWRAVRQGSW
+534 
-549 PEHKERY
+549 

>member
-1 MGLSRHKLLLV
+1 MGLSRQNLLLV

-18 LLSSGSSLYLQHR
+18 LLSSGSSLYLQYR

-39 YRNIHWNISQVM
+39 YRNVHWNISQVM

-60 LQLYRAGRLGMET
+60 LQLYRAGRLSMET

-93 TAEARQRHGLGK
+93 TAEMRQRHGLGK
-105 ALAGLFE
+105 VLATLFE

-119 QMEAGALREGA
+119 QMEAGALHEGA

-135 QEAIASQTHLIEQI
+135 QEAIASQTRLIEQI

-157 ERERSVS
+157 EREHSVS
-164 QIRSSLFWLQIWQLI
+164 QIRNSLFWLQIWQLI

-204 DPLTRLGNRRALQ
+204 DPLTQLGNRRALQ

-225 AGEASALVVLDLK
+225 AGEVSALVVLDLK

-254 LLQTVADKLQQAH
+254 LLQMVASKLQQAH

-278 FAVVLTSADGALET
+278 FAVVLTKADDALET
-292 RIHELVSLLHFEF
+292 AIHELVDLLHFEF

-318 GVAKAQQQDAGRL
+318 GVAKAQQQDAARL

-341 AKRSQEGDICWF
+341 AKRSQDGAISWF
-353 EPAMLQQLQLSQH
+353 EPAMLQQLQLSQQ
-366 QLHQLRDWLA
+366 QLHQLREWLA
-376 GREPAPLRV
+376 GREPAQLRV
-385 ALQGLTDGQGN
+385 ALQALTDGQGN
-396 DMWQMTLYW
+396 EMWQLALEW
-405 REQGRPVP
+405 REQGVP
-413 CAGCRSAA
+413 CHMRWLQECGVLGPVLARVLQAYEAQYADGRALLVPLDNQAQLTHLLAYLPEASRTPLVLLVPTLQPDGALLAGLRQQ
-421 CWGPCWPGCCK
+421 GCTLAL
-432 RTRRSMPMGGRCC
+432 REIG
-445 SRSTTRPSWPMSWPI
+445 STTSAQLAAGWPVRYWLPQGDDDGELLQPL
-460 CRMHHARRGC
+460 ARRLGLVPL
-470 CWCRR
+470 
-475 CSRMQPCWRDCGS
+475 Q
-488 KVAPWRSETLAAPP
+488 VLAA
-502 RPSWRPAG
+502 RE
-510 LSVTG
+510 
-515 CQMTRSTVSCCSR
+515 TRSL
-528 WPGDWG
+528 
-534 WCSCRCWRAVRQGSW
+534 A
-549 PEHKERY
+549 

>member
-93 TAEARQRHGLGK
+93 TTEARQRHGLGK

-254 LLQTVADKLQQAH
+254 LLQTVADKLQQVH
-267 GSHAYRLGGDE
+267 GGHAYRLGGDE

-292 RIHELVSLLHFEF
+292 RIHELVNLLHFEF

-396 DMWQMTLYW
+396 DLWQMTLYW
-405 REQGRPVP
+405 REQRAPCQMRWLQECGVLGPVLARLLQAHEAQHADGRALLLPLDNQAQLAHVVAYLPDASRTPLVLLVPTLLPDDALLAGLRQQGCSLALRDIGSATPAQLAAGWPVRYWLP
-413 CAGCRSAA
+413 DDAEHSELLQ
-421 CWGPCWPGCCK
+421 PL
-432 RTRRSMPMGGRCC
+432 
-445 SRSTTRPSWPMSWPI
+445 
-460 CRMHHARRGC
+460 ARRLGLV
-470 CWCRR
+470 
-475 CSRMQPCWRDCGS
+475 QLQVLAGS
-488 KVAPWRSETLAAPP
+488 EARQLA
-502 RPSWRPAG
+502 
-510 LSVTG
+510 
-515 CQMTRSTVSCCSR
+515 
-528 WPGDWG
+528 
-534 WCSCRCWRAVRQGSW
+534 
-549 PEHKERY
+549 

>member
-51 LESQRFLYD
+51 LESQRFLAD
-60 LQLYRAGRLGMET
+60 LRLYRVGQVEMET

-93 TAEARQRHGLGK
+93 TAEARERHGLGR

-112 QIKQLEP
+112 QIKRLEP
-119 QMEAGALREGA
+119 QMAAGELREGA
-130 ELARL
+130 QLARL
-135 QEAIASQTHLIEQI
+135 QEEIASQTRLIEQI
-149 GDQILSGQ
+149 GNQILSGQ

-278 FAVVLTSADGALET
+278 FAVVLTTADGTLEA
-292 RIHELVSLLHFEF
+292 RIHQLMNLLHFEF
-305 VTRECSFDLACRL
+305 VTRECSFELACRL
-318 GVAKAQQQDAGRL
+318 GVARAQQQDAGRL

-341 AKRSQEGDICWF
+341 AKRSQEGDISWF
-353 EPAMLQQLQLSQH
+353 APAMLQQLQLTQH

-385 ALQGLTDGQGN
+385 ALQAMTDEQGN
-396 DMWQMTLYW
+396 GLWQLALYW
-405 REQGRPVP
+405 QEHGTPCPMRWLQECGVLGPVLARLLQAHETLRGDGRAMLVPLDNQAQLAQVLACLPGTFRTPLVLLVPALQPDAALLAGLRQQGCTLALRDIGSATPAQLAAGWPVRYWLP
-413 CAGCRSAA
+413 QNDEHGELLQ
-421 CWGPCWPGCCK
+421 PL
-432 RTRRSMPMGGRCC
+432 
-445 SRSTTRPSWPMSWPI
+445 
-460 CRMHHARRGC
+460 ARRLGLV
-470 CWCRR
+470 
-475 CSRMQPCWRDCGS
+475 QLQ
-488 KVAPWRSETLAAPP
+488 VLAGGEA
-502 RPSWRPAG
+502 
-510 LSVTG
+510 
-515 CQMTRSTVSCCSR
+515 
-528 WPGDWG
+528 
-534 WCSCRCWRAVRQGSW
+534 RQLA
-549 PEHKERY
+549 

>member
-135 QEAIASQTHLIEQI
+135 QEAIASQTRLIEQI

-191 IRANLANRRLALL
+191 IRANLANRRLALRSP
-204 DPLTRLGNRRALQ
+204 DPA
-217 EQLSRALH
+217 
-225 AGEASALVVLDLK
+225 
-238 RFKQVNDLLGY
+238 
-249 QVGDR
+249 
-254 LLQTVADKLQQAH
+254 
-267 GSHAYRLGGDE
+267 
-278 FAVVLTSADGALET
+278 
-292 RIHELVSLLHFEF
+292 
-305 VTRECSFDLACRL
+305 
-318 GVAKAQQQDAGRL
+318 
-331 LDQAI
+331 
-336 LALNQ
+336 
-341 AKRSQEGDICWF
+341 W
-353 EPAMLQQLQLSQH
+353 
-366 QLHQLRDWLA
+366 
-376 GREPAPLRV
+376 
-385 ALQGLTDGQGN
+385 
-396 DMWQMTLYW
+396 
-405 REQGRPVP
+405 
-413 CAGCRSAA
+413 
-421 CWGPCWPGCCK
+421 
-432 RTRRSMPMGGRCC
+432 
-445 SRSTTRPSWPMSWPI
+445 
-460 CRMHHARRGC
+460 
-470 CWCRR
+470 
-475 CSRMQPCWRDCGS
+475 
-488 KVAPWRSETLAAPP
+488 
-502 RPSWRPAG
+502 
-510 LSVTG
+510 
-515 CQMTRSTVSCCSR
+515 
-528 WPGDWG
+528 
-534 WCSCRCWRAVRQGSW
+534 
-549 PEHKERY
+549 

>member
-39 YRNIHWNISQVM
+39 YRNVHWNISQVM

-60 LQLYRAGRLGMET
+60 LQLYRAGRLSMET

-93 TAEARQRHGLGK
+93 TAEMRQRHGLGK
-105 ALAGLFE
+105 VLATLFE

-135 QEAIASQTHLIEQI
+135 QEAIASQTRLIEQI
-149 GDQILSGQ
+149 G
-157 ERERSVS
+157 
-164 QIRSSLFWLQIWQLI
+164 IRSSRARSGAFGQPDPQQPVLAAGLA
-179 LLLTGGALVAAL
+179 TDPVADRGALVAAL

-204 DPLTRLGNRRALQ
+204 DPLTQLGNRRALQ

-225 AGEASALVVLDLK
+225 AGEVSALVVLDLK

-254 LLQTVADKLQQAH
+254 LLQMVANKLLQVH

-278 FAVVLTSADGALET
+278 FAVVLTKANDALET
-292 RIHELVSLLHFEF
+292 AIHELVDLLHFEF

-318 GVAKAQQQDAGRL
+318 GVAKAQQQDAARL

-341 AKRSQEGDICWF
+341 AKRSQEGAISWF
-353 EPAMLQQLQLSQH
+353 EPAMLQQLQLSQQ
-366 QLHQLRDWLA
+366 QLHQLREWLA

-385 ALQGLTDGQGN
+385 ALQALTDGQGN
-396 DMWQMTLYW
+396 EMWLLALEW
-405 REQGRPVP
+405 REQGAPCPMRWLQECGVLGPVLARLLQAHEAQHGDGRALLLP
-413 CAGCRSAA
+413 LDNQAQLAHVVAYLPDASRTPRVLLVPALQLDAALLAGLRQQGCTLALRDIGSATPA
-421 CWGPCWPGCCK
+421 QLAAGWPV
-432 RTRRSMPMGGRCC
+432 RYWLPDDTEHSELLQPL
-445 SRSTTRPSWPMSWPI
+445 
-460 CRMHHARRGC
+460 ARRLGLV
-470 CWCRR
+470 
-475 CSRMQPCWRDCGS
+475 QLQVLAGS
-488 KVAPWRSETLAAPP
+488 EARQLA
-502 RPSWRPAG
+502 
-510 LSVTG
+510 
-515 CQMTRSTVSCCSR
+515 
-528 WPGDWG
+528 
-534 WCSCRCWRAVRQGSW
+534 
-549 PEHKERY
+549 

>member
-51 LESQRFLYD
+51 LESQRFLAD
-60 LQLYRAGRLGMET
+60 LRLYRVGQVEMET

-93 TAEARQRHGLGK
+93 TAEARERHGLGR

-112 QIKQLEP
+112 QIKRLEP
-119 QMEAGALREGA
+119 QMAAGELREGA
-130 ELARL
+130 QLARL
-135 QEAIASQTHLIEQI
+135 QEEIASQTRLIEQI
-149 GDQILSGQ
+149 GNQILSGQ

-278 FAVVLTSADGALET
+278 FAVVLTTADGTLEA
-292 RIHELVSLLHFEF
+292 RIHQLMNLLHFEF
-305 VTRECSFDLACRL
+305 VTRECSFELACRL
-318 GVAKAQQQDAGRL
+318 GVARAQQQDAGRL

-341 AKRSQEGDICWF
+341 AKRSQEGDISWF
-353 EPAMLQQLQLSQH
+353 APAMLQQLQLTQH

-385 ALQGLTDGQGN
+385 ALQAMTDEQGN
-396 DMWQMTLYW
+396 GLWQLALYW
-405 REQGRPVP
+405 QENGTPCPMRWLQECGVLGPVLARLLQAHETLRGDGRAMLVPLDNQAQLAQVLACLPGTFRTPLVLLVPALQPDAALLAGLRQQGCTLALRDIGSATPAQLAAGWPVRYWLP
-413 CAGCRSAA
+413 QNDEHGELLQ
-421 CWGPCWPGCCK
+421 PL
-432 RTRRSMPMGGRCC
+432 
-445 SRSTTRPSWPMSWPI
+445 
-460 CRMHHARRGC
+460 ARRLGLV
-470 CWCRR
+470 
-475 CSRMQPCWRDCGS
+475 QLQ
-488 KVAPWRSETLAAPP
+488 VLAGGEA
-502 RPSWRPAG
+502 
-510 LSVTG
+510 
-515 CQMTRSTVSCCSR
+515 
-528 WPGDWG
+528 
-534 WCSCRCWRAVRQGSW
+534 RQLA
-549 PEHKERY
+549 

>member
-51 LESQRFLYD
+51 LESQRFLAD
-60 LQLYRAGRLGMET
+60 LRLYRVGQVEMET

-93 TAEARQRHGLGK
+93 TAEARERHGLGR

-112 QIKQLEP
+112 QIKRLEP
-119 QMEAGALREGA
+119 QMAAGELREGA
-130 ELARL
+130 QLARL
-135 QEAIASQTHLIEQI
+135 QEEIASQTRLIEQI
-149 GDQILSGQ
+149 GNQILSGQ

-278 FAVVLTSADGALET
+278 FAVVLTTADGTLEA
-292 RIHELVSLLHFEF
+292 RIHQLMSLLHFEF
-305 VTRECSFDLACRL
+305 VTRECSFELACRL
-318 GVAKAQQQDAGRL
+318 GVVRVQQQDAGRL

-353 EPAMLQQLQLSQH
+353 EPAMLQQLQLTQH

-396 DMWQMTLYW
+396 GLWQLALYW
-405 REQGRPVP
+405 QEQGTSCPMRWLQECGVLGPVLARLLQAHGTLHGDSRALLVP
-413 CAGCRSAA
+413 LDNQAQLAQVLACLPGASRTPLVLLVPALQPDTALLAGLRQQGCTLALRDIGSATPA
-421 CWGPCWPGCCK
+421 QLAAGWPVRYWLPRDDEHGELLQ
-432 RTRRSMPMGGRCC
+432 PL
-445 SRSTTRPSWPMSWPI
+445 
-460 CRMHHARRGC
+460 ARRL
-470 CWCRR
+470 RLV
-475 CSRMQPCWRDCGS
+475 QLQELAGS
-488 KVAPWRSETLAAPP
+488 EARQLA
-502 RPSWRPAG
+502 
-510 LSVTG
+510 
-515 CQMTRSTVSCCSR
+515 
-528 WPGDWG
+528 
-534 WCSCRCWRAVRQGSW
+534 
-549 PEHKERY
+549 

>member
-51 LESQRFLYD
+51 LESQRFLAD
-60 LQLYRAGRLGMET
+60 LRLYRVGQVEMET

-93 TAEARQRHGLGK
+93 TAEARERHGLGR

-112 QIKQLEP
+112 QIKRLDP
-119 QMEAGALREGA
+119 QMAAGELREGA
-130 ELARL
+130 QLARL
-135 QEAIASQTHLIEQI
+135 QEEIASQTRLIEQI
-149 GDQILSGQ
+149 GNQILSGQ

-278 FAVVLTSADGALET
+278 FAVVLTTADGTLEA
-292 RIHELVSLLHFEF
+292 RIHQLMSLLHFEF
-305 VTRECSFDLACRL
+305 VTRECSFELACRL
-318 GVAKAQQQDAGRL
+318 GVVRVQQQDAGRL

-341 AKRSQEGDICWF
+341 AKRSQEGDISWF
-353 EPAMLQQLQLSQH
+353 APAMQQQLQLTQH

-385 ALQGLTDGQGN
+385 ALQAMADEQGN
-396 DMWQMTLYW
+396 VLWQLALYW
-405 REQGRPVP
+405 QEQGTSCPMRWLQECGVLGPVLARLLQAHETLRGDGRALLVP
-413 CAGCRSAA
+413 LDNQAQLAQVLACLPGASRTPLVLLVPVLQPDTALLAGLRQQGCTLALRDIGSATPA
-421 CWGPCWPGCCK
+421 QLAAGWPVRYWLPQDDEHGELLQ
-432 RTRRSMPMGGRCC
+432 PL
-445 SRSTTRPSWPMSWPI
+445 
-460 CRMHHARRGC
+460 ARRLGLV
-470 CWCRR
+470 
-475 CSRMQPCWRDCGS
+475 QLQ
-488 KVAPWRSETLAAPP
+488 VLADGEA
-502 RPSWRPAG
+502 
-510 LSVTG
+510 
-515 CQMTRSTVSCCSR
+515 
-528 WPGDWG
+528 
-534 WCSCRCWRAVRQGSW
+534 RQLA
-549 PEHKERY
+549 

>member
-1 MGLSRHKLLLV
+1 MGLSRQNLLLV

-18 LLSSGSSLYLQHR
+18 LLSSGSSLYLQYR

-39 YRNIHWNISQVM
+39 YRNVHWNISQVM

-60 LQLYRAGRLGMET
+60 LQLYRAGRLSMET

-93 TAEARQRHGLGK
+93 TAEMRQRHGLGK
-105 ALAGLFE
+105 VLATLFE

-135 QEAIASQTHLIEQI
+135 QEAIASQTRLVEQI

-157 ERERSVS
+157 EREHSVS
-164 QIRSSLFWLQIWQLI
+164 QIRNSLFWLQIWQLI

-204 DPLTRLGNRRALQ
+204 DPLTQLGNRRALQ

-225 AGEASALVVLDLK
+225 ADDVSALVVLDLK

-254 LLQTVADKLQQAH
+254 LLQMVANKLQQAH

-278 FAVVLTSADGALET
+278 FAVVLTKADDALET
-292 RIHELVSLLHFEF
+292 AIHELVDLLHFEF

-318 GVAKAQQQDAGRL
+318 GVAKAQQQDAARL

-341 AKRSQEGDICWF
+341 AKRSQDGAISWF
-353 EPAMLQQLQLSQH
+353 EPAMLQQLQLSQQ
-366 QLHQLRDWLA
+366 QLHQLREWLA

-385 ALQGLTDGQGN
+385 ALQPLTDGQGN
-396 DMWQMTLYW
+396 EMWQLALEW
-405 REQGRPVP
+405 GEQGVP
-413 CAGCRSAA
+413 CQMRWLQDCGVLGPVLARVLQTHEAQYADGRALLVPLDNQAQLTHLLAYLPGSSRTPLVLLIPTLQPDGVLLAGLRQQ
-421 CWGPCWPGCCK
+421 GCTLAL
-432 RTRRSMPMGGRCC
+432 REIG
-445 SRSTTRPSWPMSWPI
+445 STTSAQLAAGWPVRYWLPQGDDDGELLQPL
-460 CRMHHARRGC
+460 ARRLGLVPL
-470 CWCRR
+470 
-475 CSRMQPCWRDCGS
+475 Q
-488 KVAPWRSETLAAPP
+488 VLAA
-502 RPSWRPAG
+502 RE
-510 LSVTG
+510 
-515 CQMTRSTVSCCSR
+515 TRSL
-528 WPGDWG
+528 
-534 WCSCRCWRAVRQGSW
+534 A
-549 PEHKERY
+549 

>member
-51 LESQRFLYD
+51 LESQRFLAD
-60 LQLYRAGRLGMET
+60 LRLYRVGQVEMET

-93 TAEARQRHGLGK
+93 TAEARERHGLGR

-112 QIKQLEP
+112 QIKRLEP
-119 QMEAGALREGA
+119 QMAAGALREGA
-130 ELARL
+130 QLARL
-135 QEAIASQTHLIEQI
+135 QEEIASQTRLIEQI
-149 GDQILSGQ
+149 GNQILSGQ

-278 FAVVLTSADGALET
+278 FAVVLTTADGTLEA
-292 RIHELVSLLHFEF
+292 RIHQLMSLLHFEF
-305 VTRECSFDLACRL
+305 VTRECSFELACRL
-318 GVAKAQQQDAGRL
+318 GVARAQQQDAGRL

-341 AKRSQEGDICWF
+341 AKRSQEGDISWF
-353 EPAMLQQLQLSQH
+353 APAMLQQLQLTQH

-385 ALQGLTDGQGN
+385 ALQAMTDEQGN
-396 DMWQMTLYW
+396 GLWQLMLYW
-405 REQGRPVP
+405 QEQGTPCPMRWLQECGVLGPVLARLLQAHETLRGDGRALLVP
-413 CAGCRSAA
+413 LDNQAQLAQVLACLPGTSRTPLVLLVPALQPDAALLAGLRQQGCTLALRDIGSATPA
-421 CWGPCWPGCCK
+421 QLAAGWPVRYWLPQDDEHGELLQ
-432 RTRRSMPMGGRCC
+432 PL
-445 SRSTTRPSWPMSWPI
+445 
-460 CRMHHARRGC
+460 ARRLGLV
-470 CWCRR
+470 
-475 CSRMQPCWRDCGS
+475 QLQVLAGS
-488 KVAPWRSETLAAPP
+488 EARQLA
-502 RPSWRPAG
+502 
-510 LSVTG
+510 
-515 CQMTRSTVSCCSR
+515 
-528 WPGDWG
+528 
-534 WCSCRCWRAVRQGSW
+534 
-549 PEHKERY
+549 

>member
-51 LESQRFLYD
+51 LESQRFLAD
-60 LQLYRAGRLGMET
+60 LRLYRVGQVEMET

-93 TAEARQRHGLGK
+93 TAEARERHGLGR

-112 QIKQLEP
+112 QIKRLEP
-119 QMEAGALREGA
+119 QMAAGALREGA
-130 ELARL
+130 QLARL
-135 QEAIASQTHLIEQI
+135 QEAIASQTRLIEQI
-149 GDQILSGQ
+149 GNQILSGQ

-278 FAVVLTSADGALET
+278 FAVVLTTADGTLEA
-292 RIHELVSLLHFEF
+292 RIHQLMSLLHFEF
-305 VTRECSFDLACRL
+305 VTRECSFELACRL
-318 GVAKAQQQDAGRL
+318 GVARAQQQDAGRL

-341 AKRSQEGDICWF
+341 AKRSQEGDISWF
-353 EPAMLQQLQLSQH
+353 APAMLQQLQLTQH

-385 ALQGLTDGQGN
+385 ALQAMTDEQGN
-396 DMWQMTLYW
+396 GLWQLALYW
-405 REQGRPVP
+405 QEQGTPCPMRWLQECGVLGPVLARLLRAHETLRGDGRALLVP
-413 CAGCRSAA
+413 LDNQAQLAQVLACLPGASRTPLVLLVPVLQPDTALLAGLRQQGCTLALRDIGSATPA
-421 CWGPCWPGCCK
+421 QLAAGWPVRYWLPQDDEHGELLQ
-432 RTRRSMPMGGRCC
+432 PL
-445 SRSTTRPSWPMSWPI
+445 
-460 CRMHHARRGC
+460 ARRLGLV
-470 CWCRR
+470 
-475 CSRMQPCWRDCGS
+475 QLQ
-488 KVAPWRSETLAAPP
+488 VLAGGEA
-502 RPSWRPAG
+502 
-510 LSVTG
+510 
-515 CQMTRSTVSCCSR
+515 
-528 WPGDWG
+528 
-534 WCSCRCWRAVRQGSW
+534 RQLA
-549 PEHKERY
+549 

>member
-105 ALAGLFE
+105 ALAGLFG

-225 AGEASALVVLDLK
+225 VGEASALVVLDLK

-267 GSHAYRLGGDE
+267 GGHAYRLGGDE

-353 EPAMLQQLQLSQH
+353 EPAMLQQLQLSQN

-396 DMWQMTLYW
+396 DLWQMTLYW
-405 REQGRPVP
+405 REQGAPCQMRWLQECGVLGPVLTRLLQAHEAQHADGRVLLLP
-413 CAGCRSAA
+413 LDNQAQLAHVVAYLPDASRTPRVLLVPALLPDAALLAGLRQQGCTLALRDIGSATPA
-421 CWGPCWPGCCK
+421 QLAAGWPV
-432 RTRRSMPMGGRCC
+432 RYWLPDEAEHSELLQPL
-445 SRSTTRPSWPMSWPI
+445 
-460 CRMHHARRGC
+460 ARRLGLVQLQV
-470 CWCRR
+470 
-475 CSRMQPCWRDCGS
+475 MAGS
-488 KVAPWRSETLAAPP
+488 EARQLA
-502 RPSWRPAG
+502 
-510 LSVTG
+510 
-515 CQMTRSTVSCCSR
+515 
-528 WPGDWG
+528 
-534 WCSCRCWRAVRQGSW
+534 
-549 PEHKERY
+549 

>member
-51 LESQRFLYD
+51 LESQRFLAD
-60 LQLYRAGRLGMET
+60 LRLYRVGQVEMET

-93 TAEARQRHGLGK
+93 TAEARERHGLGR

-112 QIKQLEP
+112 QIKRLEP
-119 QMEAGALREGA
+119 QMAAGELREGA
-130 ELARL
+130 QLARL
-135 QEAIASQTHLIEQI
+135 QEEIASQTRLIEQI
-149 GDQILSGQ
+149 GNQILSGQ
-157 ERERSVS
+157 ERERSVN

-278 FAVVLTSADGALET
+278 FAVVLTTADGTLEA
-292 RIHELVSLLHFEF
+292 RIHQLMSLLHFEF
-305 VTRECSFDLACRL
+305 VTRECSFELACRL
-318 GVAKAQQQDAGRL
+318 GVVRVQQQDAGRL

-341 AKRSQEGDICWF
+341 AKRSQEGDISWF
-353 EPAMLQQLQLSQH
+353 APAMLQQLQLTQH

-396 DMWQMTLYW
+396 GLWQLALYW
-405 REQGRPVP
+405 QEQGTPCPMRWLQECGVLGPVLARLLQAHETLRGDGRALLVP
-413 CAGCRSAA
+413 LDNQAQLAQVLACLPGASRTPLVLLVPALQPDAALLAGLRQQGCTLVALRDIGSATPA
-421 CWGPCWPGCCK
+421 QLAAGWPVRYWLPQDDEHGELLQ
-432 RTRRSMPMGGRCC
+432 PL
-445 SRSTTRPSWPMSWPI
+445 
-460 CRMHHARRGC
+460 ARRLGLV
-470 CWCRR
+470 
-475 CSRMQPCWRDCGS
+475 QLQVLAGS
-488 KVAPWRSETLAAPP
+488 EARQLA
-502 RPSWRPAG
+502 
-510 LSVTG
+510 
-515 CQMTRSTVSCCSR
+515 
-528 WPGDWG
+528 
-534 WCSCRCWRAVRQGSW
+534 
-549 PEHKERY
+549 

>member
-60 LQLYRAGRLGMET
+60 LQLYRAGRLTMET

-105 ALAGLFE
+105 ALTGLFD
-112 QIKQLEP
+112 QIKQLEL

-135 QEAIASQTHLIEQI
+135 QEAIASQTRLIEQI

-267 GSHAYRLGGDE
+267 GGHAYRLGGDE
-278 FAVVLTSADGALET
+278 FAVVLTSADGVLET
-292 RIHELVSLLHFEF
+292 RIHELVNLLHFEF

-396 DMWQMTLYW
+396 DLWQMTLYW
-405 REQGRPVP
+405 REQGAPCPMRWLQECGVLGPVLARLLQTHEAQHADGWALLLP
-413 CAGCRSAA
+413 LDNQAQLAHVVAYLPDASRTPLVLLVPTLLPDAALLAGLRQQGCTLALRDIGSATPA
-421 CWGPCWPGCCK
+421 QLAAGWPV
-432 RTRRSMPMGGRCC
+432 RYWLPDDAEHSELLQPL
-445 SRSTTRPSWPMSWPI
+445 
-460 CRMHHARRGC
+460 ARRLGLV
-470 CWCRR
+470 
-475 CSRMQPCWRDCGS
+475 QLQ
-488 KVAPWRSETLAAPP
+488 VLAGGEA
-502 RPSWRPAG
+502 
-510 LSVTG
+510 
-515 CQMTRSTVSCCSR
+515 
-528 WPGDWG
+528 
-534 WCSCRCWRAVRQGSW
+534 RQLA
-549 PEHKERY
+549 

>member
-51 LESQRFLYD
+51 LESQRFLAD
-60 LQLYRAGRLGMET
+60 LRLYRVGQVEMET

-93 TAEARQRHGLGK
+93 TAEARERHGLGR

-112 QIKQLEP
+112 QIKRLEP
-119 QMEAGALREGA
+119 QMAAGELREGA
-130 ELARL
+130 QLARL
-135 QEAIASQTHLIEQI
+135 QEEIASQTRLIEQI
-149 GDQILSGQ
+149 GNQILSGQ
-157 ERERSVS
+157 ERERSVN

-278 FAVVLTSADGALET
+278 FAVVLTTADGTLEA
-292 RIHELVSLLHFEF
+292 RIHQLMSLLHFEF
-305 VTRECSFDLACRL
+305 VTRECSFELACRL
-318 GVAKAQQQDAGRL
+318 GVVRVQQQDAGRL

-341 AKRSQEGDICWF
+341 AKRSQEGDISWF
-353 EPAMLQQLQLSQH
+353 APAMLQQLQLTQH

-385 ALQGLTDGQGN
+385 ALQAMADEQGN
-396 DMWQMTLYW
+396 GLWQLALYW
-405 REQGRPVP
+405 QEQGTPCPMRWLQECGVLGPVLARLLQAHETLRGDGRALLVP
-413 CAGCRSAA
+413 LDNQAQLAQVLACLPGASRTPLVLLVPALQPDAALLAGLRQQGCTLVALRDIGSATPA
-421 CWGPCWPGCCK
+421 QLAAGWPVRYWLPQDDEHGELLQ
-432 RTRRSMPMGGRCC
+432 PL
-445 SRSTTRPSWPMSWPI
+445 
-460 CRMHHARRGC
+460 ARRLGLV
-470 CWCRR
+470 
-475 CSRMQPCWRDCGS
+475 QLQVLAGS
-488 KVAPWRSETLAAPP
+488 EARQLA
-502 RPSWRPAG
+502 
-510 LSVTG
+510 
-515 CQMTRSTVSCCSR
+515 
-528 WPGDWG
+528 
-534 WCSCRCWRAVRQGSW
+534 
-549 PEHKERY
+549 

>member
-12 AVSLLF
+12 TVSLLF

-60 LQLYRAGRLGMET
+60 LQLYRAGRLTMET

-119 QMEAGALREGA
+119 QMEAGALREGT

-267 GSHAYRLGGDE
+267 GGHAYRLGGDE
-278 FAVVLTSADGALET
+278 FAVVLTRADGALET

-396 DMWQMTLYW
+396 DLWQMTLYW
-405 REQGRPVP
+405 REQGAPCQMRWLQECGVLGPVLARLLQAHEAQHGDGRALLFP
-413 CAGCRSAA
+413 LDNQAQLAHVVAYLPGASRTPRVLLVPTLLPDAALLAGLRQQGCTLALRDIGSATPA
-421 CWGPCWPGCCK
+421 QLAAGWPV
-432 RTRRSMPMGGRCC
+432 RYWLPDDTEHSELLQPL
-445 SRSTTRPSWPMSWPI
+445 
-460 CRMHHARRGC
+460 ARRLGLV
-470 CWCRR
+470 
-475 CSRMQPCWRDCGS
+475 QLQVLAGS
-488 KVAPWRSETLAAPP
+488 EARQLA
-502 RPSWRPAG
+502 
-510 LSVTG
+510 
-515 CQMTRSTVSCCSR
+515 
-528 WPGDWG
+528 
-534 WCSCRCWRAVRQGSW
+534 
-549 PEHKERY
+549 

>member
-51 LESQRFLYD
+51 LESQRFLAD
-60 LQLYRAGRLGMET
+60 LRLYRVGQVEMET

-93 TAEARQRHGLGK
+93 TAEARERHGLGR

-112 QIKQLEP
+112 QIKRLEP
-119 QMEAGALREGA
+119 QMAAGELREGA
-130 ELARL
+130 QLARL
-135 QEAIASQTHLIEQI
+135 QEAIASQTRLIEQI
-149 GDQILSGQ
+149 GNQILSGQ

-225 AGEASALVVLDLK
+225 AGEVSALVVLDLK

-254 LLQTVADKLQQAH
+254 LMQTVADKLQQAH

-278 FAVVLTSADGALET
+278 FAVVLTTADGTLEA
-292 RIHELVSLLHFEF
+292 RIHQLMSLLHFEF
-305 VTRECSFDLACRL
+305 VTRECSFELACRL
-318 GVAKAQQQDAGRL
+318 GVARAQQQDAGRL

-341 AKRSQEGDICWF
+341 AKRSQEGDISWF
-353 EPAMLQQLQLSQH
+353 APAMLQQLQLTQH

-385 ALQGLTDGQGN
+385 ALQAMTDEQGN
-396 DMWQMTLYW
+396 GLWQLALYW
-405 REQGRPVP
+405 QEQGTSCPMRWLQECGVLGPVLARLLQAHETLRGDGRALLVP
-413 CAGCRSAA
+413 LDNQAQLTQVLACLPGTFRTPLVLLVPALQPDAALLAGLRQQGCTLALRDIGSATPA
-421 CWGPCWPGCCK
+421 QLAAGWPVRYWLPQNDEHGELLQ
-432 RTRRSMPMGGRCC
+432 PL
-445 SRSTTRPSWPMSWPI
+445 
-460 CRMHHARRGC
+460 ARRLGLV
-470 CWCRR
+470 
-475 CSRMQPCWRDCGS
+475 QLQ
-488 KVAPWRSETLAAPP
+488 VLAGGEA
-502 RPSWRPAG
+502 
-510 LSVTG
+510 
-515 CQMTRSTVSCCSR
+515 
-528 WPGDWG
+528 
-534 WCSCRCWRAVRQGSW
+534 RQLA
-549 PEHKERY
+549 

>member
-60 LQLYRAGRLGMET
+60 LQLYRAGRLTMET

-119 QMEAGALREGA
+119 QMEAGALREGT

-267 GSHAYRLGGDE
+267 DGHAYRLGGDE

-396 DMWQMTLYW
+396 DLWQMTLYW
-405 REQGRPVP
+405 RAQRTPCQMRWLQECGVLGPVLARLLQALEAQHADGRALLLPLDNQAQLAHVVAYLPDTSRTSRVLLVPTLLPDAALLAGLRRQGCSLALRDIGSATPAQLAAGWPVRYWLP
-413 CAGCRSAA
+413 DDAEHSELLQ
-421 CWGPCWPGCCK
+421 PL
-432 RTRRSMPMGGRCC
+432 
-445 SRSTTRPSWPMSWPI
+445 
-460 CRMHHARRGC
+460 ARRLGLV
-470 CWCRR
+470 
-475 CSRMQPCWRDCGS
+475 QLQVLAGS
-488 KVAPWRSETLAAPP
+488 EARQLA
-502 RPSWRPAG
+502 
-510 LSVTG
+510 
-515 CQMTRSTVSCCSR
+515 
-528 WPGDWG
+528 
-534 WCSCRCWRAVRQGSW
+534 
-549 PEHKERY
+549 

>member
-12 AVSLLF
+12 TVSLLF

-51 LESQRFLYD
+51 LESQRFLAD
-60 LQLYRAGRLGMET
+60 LRLYRVGQVEMET

-93 TAEARQRHGLGK
+93 TAEARERHGLGR

-112 QIKQLEP
+112 QIKRLEP
-119 QMEAGALREGA
+119 QMAAGELREGA
-130 ELARL
+130 QLARL
-135 QEAIASQTHLIEQI
+135 QEAIASQTRLIEQI
-149 GDQILSGQ
+149 GNQILSGQ

-267 GSHAYRLGGDE
+267 GGHAYRLGGDE
-278 FAVVLTSADGALET
+278 FAVVLTTADGTLEA
-292 RIHELVSLLHFEF
+292 RIHQLMSLLHFEF
-305 VTRECSFDLACRL
+305 VTRECSFELACRL
-318 GVAKAQQQDAGRL
+318 GVARAQQQDAGRL

-341 AKRSQEGDICWF
+341 AKRSQEGDISWF
-353 EPAMLQQLQLSQH
+353 APAMQQQLQLTQH

-396 DMWQMTLYW
+396 GLWQLMLYW
-405 REQGRPVP
+405 QEQGTPCPMRWLQECGVLGPVLARLLQAHETLRGDGRVLLIP
-413 CAGCRSAA
+413 LDNQAQLAQVLTCLPGASRTPLVLLVPALQPDTALLAGLRQQGCTLALRDIGSATPA
-421 CWGPCWPGCCK
+421 QLATGWPV
-432 RTRRSMPMGGRCC
+432 RYWLPQDDEHAELLQ
-445 SRSTTRPSWPMSWPI
+445 PL
-460 CRMHHARRGC
+460 ARRLGLVQL
-470 CWCRR
+470 R
-475 CSRMQPCWRDCGS
+475 
-488 KVAPWRSETLAAPP
+488 VLAGGEA
-502 RPSWRPAG
+502 
-510 LSVTG
+510 
-515 CQMTRSTVSCCSR
+515 
-528 WPGDWG
+528 
-534 WCSCRCWRAVRQGSW
+534 RQLA
-549 PEHKERY
+549 

>member
-51 LESQRFLYD
+51 LESQRFLAD
-60 LQLYRAGRLGMET
+60 LRLYRVGQVEMET

-93 TAEARQRHGLGK
+93 TAEARERHGLGR

-112 QIKQLEP
+112 QIKRLEP
-119 QMEAGALREGA
+119 QMAAGELREGA
-130 ELARL
+130 QLARL
-135 QEAIASQTHLIEQI
+135 QEAIASQTRLIEQI
-149 GDQILSGQ
+149 GNQILSGQ

-278 FAVVLTSADGALET
+278 FAVVLTTADGTLEA
-292 RIHELVSLLHFEF
+292 RIHQLMSLLHFEF
-305 VTRECSFDLACRL
+305 VTRECSFELACRL
-318 GVAKAQQQDAGRL
+318 GVARAQQQDAGRL

-341 AKRSQEGDICWF
+341 AKRSQEGDISWF
-353 EPAMLQQLQLSQH
+353 APAMLQQLQLTQH

-385 ALQGLTDGQGN
+385 ALQAMTDEQGN
-396 DMWQMTLYW
+396 GLWQLALYW
-405 REQGRPVP
+405 QEHGTPCPMRWLQECGVLGPVLARLLQAHETLRGDGRAMLVPLDNQAQLAQVLACLPGTFRTPLVLLVPALQPDAALLAGLRQQGCTLALRDIGSATPAQLAAGWPVRYWLP
-413 CAGCRSAA
+413 QDDEHGELLQ
-421 CWGPCWPGCCK
+421 PL
-432 RTRRSMPMGGRCC
+432 
-445 SRSTTRPSWPMSWPI
+445 
-460 CRMHHARRGC
+460 ARRLGLV
-470 CWCRR
+470 
-475 CSRMQPCWRDCGS
+475 QLQVLAGS
-488 KVAPWRSETLAAPP
+488 EARQLA
-502 RPSWRPAG
+502 
-510 LSVTG
+510 
-515 CQMTRSTVSCCSR
+515 
-528 WPGDWG
+528 
-534 WCSCRCWRAVRQGSW
+534 
-549 PEHKERY
+549 